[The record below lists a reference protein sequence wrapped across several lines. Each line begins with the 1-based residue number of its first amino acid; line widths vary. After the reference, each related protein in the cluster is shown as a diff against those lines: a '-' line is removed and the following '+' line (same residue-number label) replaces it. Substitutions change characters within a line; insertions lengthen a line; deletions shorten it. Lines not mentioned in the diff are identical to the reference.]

1 MGECV
6 QVRLLKQ
13 GDLSDIV
20 SIHMHAFEGF
30 FLTTLGNS
38 FLKTYYKSVLKT
50 KDSILAGAYIDQKL
64 VGFGVGAF
72 VDAFFVLGRFFWEG
86 KIRLFCLNP
95 HGAVGV
101 V

>member
-50 KDSILAGAYIDQKL
+50 RI
-64 VGFGVGAF
+64 
-72 VDAFFVLGRFFWEG
+72 
-86 KIRLFCLNP
+86 
-95 HGAVGV
+95 
-101 V
+101 

>member
-64 VGFGVGAF
+64 VGP
-72 VDAFFVLGRFFWEG
+72 WEMVMAA
-86 KIRLFCLNP
+86 ISAIT
-95 HGAVGV
+95 AVKDSTSMEP
-101 V
+101 